1 MMPETLTP
9 EREAVTAPGVD
20 VALYSPDRDTG
31 TVVESLGSYSVQ
43 GWGVEE

>member
-1 MMPETLTP
+1 MMPEALQI
-9 EREAVTAPGVD
+9 ESETASEPVG
-20 VALYSPDRDTG
+20 ALYSPDRDSG